1 MADFGRLVRQKQ
13 QVEQSILKARQR
25 LADLESR
32 LGEIERSLQQ
42 ENARHVAAA
51 EAKRQLWERKDE
63 RPKS

>member
-13 QVEQSILKARQR
+13 QVEQSILKARPR

-51 EAKRQLWERKDE
+51 EAKRQ
-63 RPKS
+63 